1 MKNSKKYFVKKVYE
15 NLTIL
20 YAHMAASYTRYSFLY
35 FIYGHAHERGIFA
48 ATQITINS
56 SYIEDMG

>member
-1 MKNSKKYFVKKVYE
+1 MKNSNKYFVKKVYE

-20 YAHMAASYTRYSFLY
+20 YAHMAASCTIFV
-35 FIYGHAHERGIFA
+35 FIFYIRIHAHEKGIFA